1 MAVGLPIVVIIIVG
15 GLICVVAAIQ
25 VITMISSTGF
35 TDAQTAANLSSGSAE
50 LSAIIPGIAIILGIG
65 VLGKLLGK

>member
-1 MAVGLPIVVIIIVG
+1 MSVSLPVVMIIIVG

-25 VITMISSTGF
+25 IIPMIASTGF
-35 TDAQTAANLSSGSAE
+35 TDAQTSANLTSGSAE

-65 VLGKLLGK
+65 VLGKILGK

>member
-1 MAVGLPIVVIIIVG
+1 MAVGLPIVVIVIVG

-25 VITMISSTGF
+25 ILPMIGSTGF
-35 TDAQTAANLSSGSAE
+35 TDAQTSANLDSGSAE

>member
-1 MAVGLPIVVIIIVG
+1 MSVSLPVVMIIIVG

-25 VITMISSTGF
+25 IIPMIASTGF
-35 TDAQTAANLSSGSAE
+35 TDAQTSANLTSGSAE

>member
-1 MAVGLPIVVIIIVG
+1 MSVSLPVVMIIIVG

-25 VITMISSTGF
+25 IIPMIASTGF
-35 TDAQTAANLSSGSAE
+35 TDAQTSANLTSSSAE

-65 VLGKLLGK
+65 VLGKILGK

>member
-1 MAVGLPIVVIIIVG
+1 MSVSLPVVMIIIVG

-25 VITMISSTGF
+25 IIPMIASTGF
-35 TDAQTAANLSSGSAE
+35 TDAQTSANLTSSSAE